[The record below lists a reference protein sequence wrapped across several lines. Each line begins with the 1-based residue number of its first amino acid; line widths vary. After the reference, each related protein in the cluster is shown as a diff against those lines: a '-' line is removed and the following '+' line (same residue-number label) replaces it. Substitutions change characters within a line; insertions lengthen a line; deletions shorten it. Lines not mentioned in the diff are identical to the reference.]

1 MNVGS
6 IDLIPRTLFHGRG
19 TVSCLPMN
27 VYLSH
32 NTALLF
38 WRAWS
43 AAAAIPLCVFH
54 DLGVADASLFPA
66 TLFPTSEVLR
76 NEAVLSR
83 DVRTILED
91 ALQSLAGADPVRPA
105 DAGSVASPDGS
116 AASAAAVG
124 GMLPQT
130 TAVASALKEVVR
142 SRGAAP
148 LHIMVAKGHG
158 TRNSSDLIRHRSVA
172 AFPRQAFIKVA
183 PGVSSALLSSSSFK

>member
-1 MNVGS
+1 
-6 IDLIPRTLFHGRG
+6 
-19 TVSCLPMN
+19 MN

-38 WRAWS
+38 WRTGA
-43 AAAAIPLCVFH
+43 PPRLFLCVFH

-105 DAGSVASPDGS
+105 DAGSGGLAGRVS
-116 AASAAAVG
+116 ASAAAVG
-124 GMLPQT
+124 GTLP
-130 TAVASALKEVVR
+130 ANRRRGIGAEGGCSLSGSSA
-142 SRGAAP
+142 AA
-148 LHIMVAKGHG
+148 HYGRKGSWHAELQR
-158 TRNSSDLIRHRSVA
+158 TCTPSLNPA
-172 AFPRQAFIKVA
+172 AFPRQAFIK
-183 PGVSSALLSSSSFK
+183 

>member
-6 IDLIPRTLFHGRG
+6 IDLSPRTLFHGRG

-91 ALQSLAGADPVRPA
+91 ALQSLAGAVTRVRWPRRTVLRRLRPPS
-105 DAGSVASPDGS
+105 AGCSRK
-116 AASAAAVG
+116 
-124 GMLPQT
+124 LPPW
-130 TAVASALKEVVR
+130 R
-142 SRGAAP
+142 R
-148 LHIMVAKGHG
+148 
-158 TRNSSDLIRHRSVA
+158 R
-172 AFPRQAFIKVA
+172 
-183 PGVSSALLSSSSFK
+183 

>member
-19 TVSCLPMN
+19 TVSCLPIN

-43 AAAAIPLCVFH
+43 AAAAIPLRVFH

-91 ALQSLAGADPVRPA
+91 ALQSLAGAGAARLA

-116 AASAAAVG
+116 AVLCCAVGARLRRDAPANYRRGIGAEGGCSLSGSSAAAHHG
-124 GMLPQT
+124 RKGSWHAELQRSYTPSLGRRFS
-130 TAVASALKEVVR
+130 AASF
-142 SRGAAP
+142 
-148 LHIMVAKGHG
+148 H
-158 TRNSSDLIRHRSVA
+158 
-172 AFPRQAFIKVA
+172 
-183 PGVSSALLSSSSFK
+183 

>member
-91 ALQSLAGADPVRPA
+91 ALQSLAGAGAARLA

-130 TAVASALKEVVR
+130 TAVASVPSCAVLF
-142 SRGAAP
+142 
-148 LHIMVAKGHG
+148 
-158 TRNSSDLIRHRSVA
+158 RHRGTL
-172 AFPRQAFIKVA
+172 R
-183 PGVSSALLSSSSFK
+183 LLPPVQRVWRA